1 MNTTVNSTARSTGKK
16 KADAPGALTLKPVHM
31 RKLAAIIDVK
41 GRALFS
47 KNFIIMPV
55 FSLGFTFLMQVLY
68 ERASGGLEAMNAY
81 ALAMG
86 MLMNVSIMGFY
97 CTAASLAEEKEKNT
111 LRTLM
116 TSSVNGLEFFLG
128 SLIPIV
134 LMTEARQ
141 CTLCLYR
148 AYNHEPDAVGSLPR
162 SHHYCFRHR
171 ICRRDAPRN
180 LCKES
185 GIGKYPHYTCGA
197 RVHDDSHVYRIQRDA
212 PEDQYVL
219 LYRDRIRCHCKY
231 LKRTSRSGCERYR
244 RTRGRVYPVRDTFP
258 RPVPQERIR
267 EVSLWKLF

>member
-16 KADAPGALTLKPVHM
+16 KADASRTLTLKPVHI

-86 MLMNVSIMGFY
+86 MLMNVSMMGFY

-134 LMTEARQ
+134 LMTEVVHV
-141 CTLCLYR
+141 LCVFILPMTMHPQQWA
-148 AYNHEPDAVGSLPR
+148 AYPALNTTAPVFPSVGVRPFGIFYSNR
-162 SHHYCFRHR
+162 VTGRHLTTPEVHGFR
-171 ICRRDAPRN
+171 ICP
-180 LCKES
+180 
-185 GIGKYPHYTCGA
+185 
-197 RVHDDSHVYRIQRDA
+197 
-212 PEDQYVL
+212 
-219 LYRDRIRCHCKY
+219 
-231 LKRTSRSGCERYR
+231 
-244 RTRGRVYPVRDTFP
+244 
-258 RPVPQERIR
+258 
-267 EVSLWKLF
+267 LFT